1 MLYSLAGWHINPR
14 KLGQILKQLFKE
26 GGYSIAYVSRDT
38 GISRDTIENILAGKI
53 QEVSY
58 EKLQKICCSIRV
70 PLTVVKTMVFQD
82 EPVDFLDRVFLVDA
96 TTGEIVSFTD
106 IDRSQLPVPETV
118 VAAAEA
124 VAAAEKPLEPTRPTK
139 TTEEYIAFLQAHIDR
154 LTALLEISMRGHDK

>member
-58 EKLQKICCSIRV
+58 EKLQKIC
-70 PLTVVKTMVFQD
+70 
-82 EPVDFLDRVFLVDA
+82 
-96 TTGEIVSFTD
+96 
-106 IDRSQLPVPETV
+106 
-118 VAAAEA
+118 
-124 VAAAEKPLEPTRPTK
+124 
-139 TTEEYIAFLQAHIDR
+139 
-154 LTALLEISMRGHDK
+154 